1 MPVAIGPV
9 EYLIVAFPGN
19 QFNGEIAPA
28 LADLVESGTIRLL
41 DLVFVTKDADG
52 NVAIVE
58 YDEHDGLSAFAEIDG
73 EVGGVISHED
83 IDHATH
89 DLPANSS
96 AAVLVWEDVWATPF
110 AEAMRDS
117 GAVLIEA
124 ARIPHDLIEPL
135 VAELESN

>member
-1 MPVAIGPV
+1 MAIGPV
-9 EYLIVAFPGN
+9 EYLIVGFPGN
-19 QFNGEIAPA
+19 EFNGEIAPA

-41 DLVFVTKDADG
+41 DLVFVAKDADG

-58 YDEHDGLSAFAEIDG
+58 YDEHDGLRAFAEIDG

-110 AEAMRDS
+110 AEAMRNS

-135 VAELESN
+135 VADLESN

>member
-1 MPVAIGPV
+1 MPVPIGPV
-9 EYLIVAFPGN
+9 EYLIVAFPDN

-28 LADLVESGTIRLL
+28 LADLVESGTIRIL

-52 NVAIVE
+52 NVAVVE
-58 YDEHDGLSAFAEIDG
+58 FDEHDGLRAFAEIDG
-73 EVGGVISHED
+73 EVGGVVSHED

-135 VAELESN
+135 VAELEST

>member
-1 MPVAIGPV
+1 VAIGPV
-9 EYLIVAFPGN
+9 EYLIVGFPGN
-19 QFNGEIAPA
+19 EFNGEIAPA

-41 DLVFVTKDADG
+41 DLVFVAKDADG

-58 YDEHDGLSAFAEIDG
+58 YDEHDGLRAFAEIDG

-110 AEAMRDS
+110 AEAMRNS

-135 VAELESN
+135 VADLESN

>member
-1 MPVAIGPV
+1 MAIGPV
-9 EYLIVAFPGN
+9 EYMIVAFPGN
-19 QFNGEIAPA
+19 DFNGDIAPA
-28 LADLVESGTIRLL
+28 LADLVSSGTIRVL
-41 DLVFVTKDADG
+41 DLVFVTVDG
-52 NVAIVE
+52 EGNAAIVE
-58 YDEHDGLSAFAEIDG
+58 YDEHDGLRAFAEIDG
-73 EVGGVISHED
+73 EVGGVLGHED

-96 AAVLVWEDVWATPF
+96 AAVLVWEDVWAPPF

>member
-1 MPVAIGPV
+1 MAIGPV

-28 LADLVESGTIRLL
+28 LANLVESGTIRVL
-41 DLVFVTKDADG
+41 DLVFVSRDGDG

-58 YDEHDGLSAFAEIDG
+58 FDEHDGLRAFAEIDG

-83 IDHATH
+83 IEHATH
-89 DLPANSS
+89 DLPANAS
-96 AAVLVWEDVWATPF
+96 AAVLVWEDLWATRF
-110 AEAMRDS
+110 AEAMRNS

-124 ARIPHDLIEPL
+124 ARIPHDLIESL
-135 VAELESN
+135 MAELESA

>member
-1 MPVAIGPV
+1 VAIGPV
-9 EYLIVAFPGN
+9 EYLIVAFPDN
-19 QFNGEIAPA
+19 QFKGEIAPA
-28 LADLVESGTIRLL
+28 LADLVESGTIRVL

-52 NVAIVE
+52 NVGVIE
-58 YDEHDGLSAFAEIDG
+58 YDEHDGLRAFAEIEG

-110 AEAMRDS
+110 VEALRNA
-117 GAVLIEA
+117 GAVLVES
-124 ARIPHDLIEPL
+124 ARIPHDLIEP
-135 VAELESN
+135 VIAELESAR